1 MLKKRNSPDTTANSD
16 MELLLQA
23 MDRIIGGQY
32 DDVDISGFTNP
43 VYGQKLNDV
52 LHALK
57 RYNNNFVM
65 RLNDAMGSIG
75 DNSYVKQTF
84 DQVNSQAESIA
95 DMETASQNLEMSIDH
110 ITENMAHIRDNTH
123 EMLTVVKN
131 STDNM
136 NESIKVVNQSSER
149 ITKINEEVQNFHE
162 KIDKIGDIV
171 LIVKKLASQSNLLAL
186 NASIEAARAG
196 EVGRGFAIVA
206 EQVRLLSTNTSE
218 SAENISQHVTA
229 LKNDIGALAT
239 SMNDTTAS
247 LAEGNTKVESSL
259 EDVAKM
265 TEQMMSIK
273 EKIDNVFDDIDMQSN
288 VTKSFTKQLSSI
300 SDSYEELVRDCTE
313 QGTHI
318 FKIGRYIDTAR
329 SDMMRGFS
337 AITQQDWLKVFDID
351 HFILMWRIYNHAMGF
366 EQLKLTQVNNPE
378 SCKLGKWI
386 ASQTNPDITR
396 SSEFSALKNAHE
408 SVHTWATKSWEA
420 KDKDDT
426 NLALEY
432 FNRTY
437 EAYFDYQKAIKG
449 MMNLYNRL
457 GDSEKTEIKVF
468 KK

>member
-1 MLKKRNSPDTTANSD
+1 MFKKRNFSDSTANPD

-23 MDRIIGGQY
+23 MDRIIEGQY
-32 DDVDISGFTNP
+32 DDIDISGFTNP
-43 VYGQKLNDV
+43 IYGQKLNDV
-52 LHALK
+52 LHAFK
-57 RYNNNFVM
+57 RSNNKFVM
-65 RLNDAMGSIG
+65 RLNNAMASIG

-84 DQVNSQAESIA
+84 DQVNSQAASIA
-95 DMETASQNLEMSIDH
+95 DMENASQNLEMSIDH

-131 STDNM
+131 SADNM
-136 NESIKVVNQSSER
+136 NESIQVVNQSSES
-149 ITKINEEVQNFHE
+149 ITKINEEVQKFHE

-171 LIVKKLASQSNLLAL
+171 LIVKEVASQSNLLAL

-206 EQVRLLSTNTSE
+206 DQVRLLSNNTSE
-218 SAENISQHVTA
+218 SAENIAQNVTA
-229 LKNDIGALAT
+229 LKNDISALAA
-239 SMNDTTAS
+239 SMNDTTEN

-259 EDVAKM
+259 EDIAKM

-273 EKIDNVFDDIDMQSN
+273 EKIDSVFEDIDMQSN
-288 VTKSFTKQLSSI
+288 VTRNFTKQISSI
-300 SDSYEELVRDCTE
+300 SDSYEELVKDCTE

-329 SDMMRGFS
+329 SDMARGLS
-337 AITQQDWLKVFDID
+337 SITQQDWLKVFEID
-351 HFILMWRIYNHAMGF
+351 HFILMWRVYNHAMGF
-366 EQLKLTQVNNPE
+366 EQLKITQLNNPE
-378 SCKLGKWI
+378 GCKLGKWI
-386 ASQTNPDITR
+386 TAQTNPNITG
-396 SSEFSALKNAHE
+396 SSEFSALKNAHKAI
-408 SVHTWATKSWEA
+408 HNWATKSWEA

-437 EAYFDYQKAIKG
+437 EAYFDYQKAIQG
-449 MMNLYNRL
+449 MMDLLNRL
-457 GDSEKTEIKVF
+457 GYSEKTEFVAF

>member
-1 MLKKRNSPDTTANSD
+1 MFKKRNSPGSTANPD

-23 MDRIIGGQY
+23 MDRIIEGQY
-32 DDVDISGFTNP
+32 DDIDISGFTNP
-43 VYGQKLNDV
+43 IYGQKLNDV

-57 RYNNNFVM
+57 RSNNKFVM
-65 RLNDAMGSIG
+65 RLNNAMASIG

-84 DQVNSQAESIA
+84 DQVNSQAASIA

-131 STDNM
+131 SADNM
-136 NESIKVVNQSSER
+136 NESIQVVNQSSER
-149 ITKINEEVQNFHE
+149 ITKINEEVQKFHE

-171 LIVKKLASQSNLLAL
+171 LMVKEVASQSNLLAL

-206 EQVRLLSTNTSE
+206 DQVRLLSNNTSE
-218 SAENISQHVTA
+218 SAENIAQNVTS
-229 LKNDIGALAT
+229 LKNDISALAA

-259 EDVAKM
+259 EDIAKM

-273 EKIDNVFDDIDMQSN
+273 EKIDNVFEDIDMQSN
-288 VTKSFTKQLSSI
+288 VTKSFTKQISSI
-300 SDSYEELVRDCTE
+300 SDSYEELVKDCTE

-329 SDMMRGFS
+329 SDMARGFS
-337 AITQQDWLKVFDID
+337 AITQQDWLKVFEID
-351 HFILMWRIYNHAMGF
+351 HFILMWRVYNHAMGF
-366 EQLKLTQVNNPE
+366 EQLKITQLNNPE
-378 SCKLGKWI
+378 GCKLGKWI
-386 ASQTNPDITR
+386 TAQTNPSITG
-396 SSEFSALKNAHE
+396 SSEFSTLKNAHKTI
-408 SVHTWATKSWEA
+408 HNWATKSWEA

-437 EAYFDYQKAIKG
+437 EAYFDYQKAIQG
-449 MMNLYNRL
+449 MMDLLNRL
-457 GDSEKTEIKVF
+457 GYSEKTEFVAF